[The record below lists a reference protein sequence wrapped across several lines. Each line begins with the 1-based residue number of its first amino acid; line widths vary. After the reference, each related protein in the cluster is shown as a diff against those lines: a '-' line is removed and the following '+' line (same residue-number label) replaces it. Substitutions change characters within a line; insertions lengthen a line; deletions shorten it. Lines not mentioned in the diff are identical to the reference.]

1 MHAIAPPAD
10 RGRGGATRREL
21 LIGAAAAVAAA
32 SPLARALA
40 APPAALGQTG
50 PQAETLGAFA
60 DTIIPGRR
68 VDRTDLGL
76 AIPPRAIAG
85 VDPDPGAVETDA
97 IALYRH
103 PLVGFALVA
112 PAFLADLESRA
123 LRHGAPFARLDFARR
138 TKVCVEGLRYRNP
151 TRLLWEAATAIPFAA
166 FAGGL
171 APEQSPRR
179 SGGYRT
185 LGHPGAVPAGYADAS
200 YGLVLA
206 RERTGTG
213 SLA

>member
-1 MHAIAPPAD
+1 MRPVAPPAAA
-10 RGRGGATRREL
+10 GRGGATRREL

-32 SPLARALA
+32 SPLARSLA
-40 APPAALGQTG
+40 APPVALGQTG

-60 DTIIPGRR
+60 DTIIPGRKI
-68 VDRTDLGL
+68 DRTDLGL
-76 AIPPRAIAG
+76 PIPPRAIAG
-85 VDPDPGAVETDA
+85 VDPDPGAVETDV

-103 PLVGFALVA
+103 PLVGFSLVA
-112 PAFLADLESRA
+112 PAFLADLELRA

-138 TKVCVEGLRYRNP
+138 TKVCVEGLRFGNP
-151 TRLLWEAATAIPFAA
+151 TRLLWEAATAVPFAA

-185 LGHPGAVPAGYADAS
+185 LGHPGAAPAGYADAS

-206 RERTGTG
+206 RERTAGG

>member
-1 MHAIAPPAD
+1 MRPSTSA
-10 RGRGGATRREL
+10 GEVTRRDL
-21 LIGAAAAVAAA
+21 LIGAAAAVTAA
-32 SPLARALA
+32 SPLIRAWSL
-40 APPAALGQTG
+40 PPAALAQEG

-68 VDRTDLGL
+68 VERTDLGL
-76 AIPPRAIAG
+76 PVPPRAIAG

-103 PLVGFALVA
+103 PLIGFALVA
-112 PAFLADLESRA
+112 PAFLADLEARA
-123 LRHGAPFARLDFARR
+123 LRRGAPFARLDFTRR
-138 TKVCVEGLRYRNP
+138 TRVCVEGLRYTNA
-151 TRLLWEAATAIPFAA
+151 TRLLWEAAAAVPFAA
-166 FAGGL
+166 FAGAL

-185 LGHPGAVPAGYADAS
+185 MGHPGAAPAGYADAS
-200 YGLVLA
+200 YGTVLA
-206 RERTGTG
+206 RERTATG